1 MALEINGEALGHCDA
16 SGAVGRRRLQSGRSG
31 GATLAACSGA
41 WRRSGARA
49 RRAATRGAG
58 AGSCSGC
65 DAVARGCTVER
76 RSGGAGNYGGT
87 WELEQMVAMAAR
99 A

>member
-1 MALEINGEALGHCDA
+1 VVQQGGGACRAGAVEALRWRRVVVRGGAQVREHGEQRREEPA
-16 SGAVGRRRLQSGRSG
+16 RGVAVGAMSTG
-31 GATLAACSGA
+31 GG
-41 WRRSGARA
+41 
-49 RRAATRGAG
+49 
-58 AGSCSGC
+58 GSA
-65 DAVARGCTVER
+65 AVARGCTVER